1 MNQYKELCEKWR
13 QIFLEMDLE
22 EVLIKLP
29 FLHLTEEY
37 LELNYL
43 GIPHKVSR
51 ENGMI
56 YNCKTNERLE
66 AFNDLMAI
74 CKKFHRKA
82 GYIEKCY

>member
-37 LELNYL
+37 LEDFLSKISSAVNF
-43 GIPHKVSR
+43 
-51 ENGMI
+51 
-56 YNCKTNERLE
+56 TN
-66 AFNDLMAI
+66 
-74 CKKFHRKA
+74 
-82 GYIEKCY
+82 